1 MTCFGTKPVPIRT
14 IGFVRVDYQQ
24 LIVIKREKC
33 VPKLRQDHKSLVKKL
48 IDHFVSS
55 GLEIQYAN
63 YTGYEKPFV
72 ITRHAPDVIA
82 FDRTKQLGY
91 IGEAEMCNEITEQLT
106 KEKFEDFSKKLM
118 RKGKSEHTRL
128 PFFIASPH
136 ECNSRIPQILRD
148 LGINERDNIHVLS
161 F

>member
-1 MTCFGTKPVPIRT
+1 
-14 IGFVRVDYQQ
+14 
-24 LIVIKREKC
+24 
-33 VPKLRQDHKSLVKKL
+33 LVKNL
-48 IDHFVSS
+48 IDHFTSS

-63 YTGYEKPFV
+63 YDGYEKPFV

-91 IGEAEMCNEITEQLT
+91 IGEAEMCNELAEQLT

-118 RKGKSEHTRL
+118 RKGKSERTRL
-128 PFFIASPH
+128 PFFIAVPH
-136 ECNSRIPQILRD
+136 ECNSKIPQALRD
-148 LGINERDNIHVLS
+148 LGIETRDNVHVLS

>member
-1 MTCFGTKPVPIRT
+1 MLGTKPVPIRT
-14 IGFVRVDYQQ
+14 IGFSYVDYQQ
-24 LIVIKREKC
+24 LIVIIRENC
-33 VPKLRQDHKSLVKKL
+33 VPKSRQDHKSLVKKL
-48 IDHFVSS
+48 IDHFVSN

-63 YTGYEKPFV
+63 YDGYEKPFV

-82 FDRTKQLGY
+82 FDRAKQLGY

-118 RKGKSEHTRL
+118 RGGKSERARL
-128 PFFIASPH
+128 PFFIAVPH
-136 ECNSRIPQILRD
+136 ECNSRIPQTLRD